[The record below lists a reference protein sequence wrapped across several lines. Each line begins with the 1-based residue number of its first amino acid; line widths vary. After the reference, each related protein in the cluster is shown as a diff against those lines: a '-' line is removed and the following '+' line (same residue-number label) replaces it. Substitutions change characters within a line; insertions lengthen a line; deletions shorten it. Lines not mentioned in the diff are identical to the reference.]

1 MRRHTLLSMT
11 LFALLFVS
19 GNVLAESAAERQKL
33 VQELERTQ
41 ARFLKSVEG
50 LSEAQW
56 NYKAAPERWSIAQC
70 AEHIAAAEPFIR
82 GAVMKSMQS
91 PATEE
96 ILNQGVQKDDR
107 VMTAIVDRSRKFK
120 APEPL
125 IPQNR
130 FASPTAALE
139 SFRKERAETIKLAAG
154 DDDLRKYALEH
165 PGFGPLD
172 AYGWMLFLSGHSERH
187 TLQIDEVKAD
197 AGFPKE

>member
-1 MRRHTLLSMT
+1 MRRTSLIATALLAFLSIP
-11 LFALLFVS
+11 LFA
-19 GNVLAESAAERQKL
+19 ESTTDREKL
-33 VQELERTQ
+33 VQELERTS
-41 ARFLKSVEG
+41 AKFLKSVQG

-82 GAVMKSMQS
+82 GAIVKSMEA
-91 PATEE
+91 PASEE
-96 ILNQGVQKDDR
+96 MLKQGVQKDEA
-107 VMTAIVDRSRKFK
+107 VSKFIVDRSTKFK

-125 IPQNR
+125 VPSDR
-130 FASPTAALE
+130 FHSPAAAVE
-139 SFRKERAETIKLAAG
+139 SFKKERAETIKLAAG
-154 DDDLRKYALEH
+154 DADMRNHALQH

-197 AGFPKE
+197 PGFPKE

>member
-1 MRRHTLLSMT
+1 MRRTSLIATAFLAFLSIP
-11 LFALLFVS
+11 L
-19 GNVLAESAAERQKL
+19 LAESTTDREKL

-50 LSEAQW
+50 LSDAQW

-82 GAVMKSMQS
+82 GVVVKSMEA

-96 ILNQGVQKDDR
+96 MLKQGIRKDET
-107 VMTAIVDRSRKFK
+107 VSKVIVERSRKFK

-125 IPQNR
+125 VPQDR
-130 FASPTAALE
+130 FASPAAAVE
-139 SFRKERAETIKLAAG
+139 SFKTERATTIKLAGG
-154 DDDLRKYALEH
+154 DADLRGFAFQH

-197 AGFPKE
+197 QGFPQE